1 MFRWAY
7 WRASGCT
14 RGAVRW
20 MALGAA
26 IATGIPVLAQMPVF
40 TGPGP
45 VRMVNADM
53 AILETQDVRKDLA
66 CTVTPGKAT
75 LGFDLRFHS
84 GYEVTVPLK
93 DLAGNENQLT

>member
-1 MFRWAY
+1 MIRWAY
-7 WRASGCT
+7 WRAPGCK
-14 RGAVRW
+14 GVAMGVRCV
-20 MALGAA
+20 ALSAA
-26 IATGIPVLAQMPVF
+26 IAIRIPALAQMPVF

-45 VRMVNADM
+45 VRMVHADM
-53 AILETQDVRKDLA
+53 ATLEPQDVRKDLA

-93 DLAGNENQLT
+93 DLAG